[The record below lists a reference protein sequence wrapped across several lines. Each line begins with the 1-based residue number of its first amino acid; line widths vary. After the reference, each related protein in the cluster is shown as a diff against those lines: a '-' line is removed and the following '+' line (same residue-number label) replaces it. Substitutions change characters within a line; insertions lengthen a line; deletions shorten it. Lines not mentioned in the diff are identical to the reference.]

1 MALDKLGIY
10 NDALMLLGERR
21 LSTISDAR
29 EPRYGMDAIWDL
41 GAVDYCLSVVRPKF
55 AIATSKITSSTTDT
69 DHGYTNVFSLP
80 ANFLSV
86 VEVYADSALDQPI
99 SRRFI
104 DSTKICVNYS
114 TIYLRYNADNTFA
127 IPSGTDFTVLSPE
140 FVRVLTAYMAREYA
154 MRVSPDDVDKIESL
168 YISRVKD
175 AMEIDKQ
182 NEPDRRPQA
191 ATGTLTTEWLKIY
204 NDALLI
210 LGIEKIKSGTD
221 DSFARSVLDQAVDSG
236 VVAAALS
243 DIGWQFGITS
253 AQSDYNPSYTMPWGY
268 QYGHDYPADMHILNG
283 IYIDE
288 NFTSPLK
295 LYQTEA
301 GVFYCDYQ
309 TVYVQYVSTDYLTAP
324 ASWPISF
331 KRYVAAQMA
340 KDSVGLLK
348 ADPNRVEMV
357 FKQRRH
363 EAKSVDAQQ
372 SPPRIIMPGSWVRSR
387 LHSHDGSRR

>member
-1 MALDKLGIY
+1 MALDKVGIY
-10 NDALMLLGERR
+10 NDALILLGERR
-21 LSTISDAR
+21 LSSISEAR
-29 EPRYGMDAIWDL
+29 EPRYNLDAIWDI

-55 AIATSKITSSTTDT
+55 AIATKKITTYGTDT

-80 ANFLSV
+80 SDFLSL
-86 VEVYADSALDQPI
+86 VEVYADSTLDQPI

-104 DSTKICVNYS
+104 DATSICVNYS
-114 TIYLRYNADNTFA
+114 TIYVRYNADNTFA
-127 IPSGTDFTVLSPE
+127 IPSGTNFGILSPE

-154 MRVSPDDVDKIESL
+154 MRVAPDDYERLDNLFK
-168 YISRVKD
+168 SRVQD
-175 AMEIDKQ
+175 AIELDKA

-191 ATGTLTTEWLKIY
+191 QTGTLSTEWLKIY

-236 VVAAALS
+236 IVAACLA
-243 DIGWQFGITS
+243 DIGWQFAMTS
-253 AQSDYNPSYTMPWGY
+253 TQSDYNPSYTMPWGFA
-268 QYGHDYPADMHILNG
+268 YGHDYPADLHILNG
-283 IYIDE
+283 IYVDE
-288 NFTSPLK
+288 MFNTPLK
-295 LYQTEA
+295 QYQTES

-309 TVYVQYVSTDYLTAP
+309 TVYLQYVSTSYLSAP
-324 ASWPISF
+324 ASWPVTF

-340 KDSVGLLK
+340 KDAVGLLE

-357 FKQRRH
+357 YKQRKN

-372 SPPRIIMPGSWVRSR
+372 SPPRIITPGSWTRSR
-387 LHSHDGSRR
+387 LYNGTGSR